1 MLRNRQDACEAK
13 REFSCGA
20 GRMPTPERLIEN
32 VQDVSAIALNKLTAA
47 GQSYSQCFLFV

>member
-1 MLRNRQDACEAK
+1 MLRNRQNACEAK

-47 GQSYSQCFLFV
+47 GQSYSQCFLLV